1 MKSIDVKGTARNEFG
16 KKGAK
21 ALRKQNLIPCNL
33 YGVERDAK
41 GLPVAKAFS
50 VTFEEVRKLVYSP
63 DIFSVNLTID
73 GNTVLAVMR
82 EIQFHPVKDN
92 ILHIDFYQVD
102 PQKPIVMAVPE
113 GLPLMIAIVS
123 SMNMKKMLNDNV
135 LVRKVSG
142 IETAGSLNILFSD
155 KTGTITKGKLEAVN
169 FLDGTGKEA
178 KSFDEIKGKAGEM
191 LALALKHNTN
201 AVITGSGD
209 TLKVVGGNPTER
221 AVLQFVAHAEDK
233 YPNVKPVYS
242 VPFNS
247 TNKYSAT
254 TVEGDKNT
262 NDWQ

>member
-33 YGVERDAK
+33 YGVERDEK

-102 PQKPIVMAVPE
+102 PKKPIVMAVPVKLN
-113 GLPLMIAIVS
+113 GLA
-123 SMNMKKMLNDNV
+123 
-135 LVRKVSG
+135 
-142 IETAGSLNILFSD
+142 AGV
-155 KTGTITKGKLEAVN
+155 KAGGKLEQILRRVKAKALYTDIPEKVEIDVTP
-169 FLDGTGKEA
+169 LTIG
-178 KSFDEIKGKAGEM
+178 KSFKVGD
-191 LALALKHNTN
+191 LKVDGIEFVSPKD
-201 AVITGSGD
+201 AVICTVMS
-209 TLKVVGGNPTER
+209 TRSAAAAEATEE
-221 AVLQFVAHAEDK
+221 AAAPAAEA
-233 YPNVKPVYS
+233 P
-242 VPFNS
+242 
-247 TNKYSAT
+247 AA
-254 TVEGDKNT
+254 E
-262 NDWQ
+262 

>member
-33 YGVERDAK
+33 YGVERDEK

-102 PQKPIVMAVPE
+102 PKKPIVMAVPVKLN
-113 GLPLMIAIVS
+113 GLA
-123 SMNMKKMLNDNV
+123 
-135 LVRKVSG
+135 
-142 IETAGSLNILFSD
+142 AGV
-155 KTGTITKGKLEAVN
+155 KAGGKLEQILRRVKAKALYTAIPEKVEIDVTP
-169 FLDGTGKEA
+169 LTIG
-178 KSFDEIKGKAGEM
+178 KSFKVGD
-191 LALALKHNTN
+191 LKVDGIEFVSPKD
-201 AVITGSGD
+201 AVICTVMS
-209 TLKVVGGNPTER
+209 TRSAAAASTEEGE
-221 AVLQFVAHAEDK
+221 AAEA
-233 YPNVKPVYS
+233 P
-242 VPFNS
+242 
-247 TNKYSAT
+247 AA
-254 TVEGDKNT
+254 E
-262 NDWQ
+262 

>member
-92 ILHIDFYQVD
+92 ILHIDFYQVT
-102 PQKPIVMAVPE
+102 PEKPIVMAVPVKLN
-113 GLPLMIAIVS
+113 GLA
-123 SMNMKKMLNDNV
+123 
-135 LVRKVSG
+135 
-142 IETAGSLNILFSD
+142 AGV
-155 KTGTITKGKLEAVN
+155 KAGGKLEQILRRVKAKALYTAIPEKIEIDVTP
-169 FLDGTGKEA
+169 LTIG
-178 KSFDEIKGKAGEM
+178 KSFK
-191 LALALKHNTN
+191 
-201 AVITGSGD
+201 VGD
-209 TLKVVGGNPTER
+209 LKVEGIEFTSPKESVICTVLSTRSAAAAEATEEGE
-221 AVLQFVAHAEDK
+221 AAEA
-233 YPNVKPVYS
+233 P
-242 VPFNS
+242 
-247 TNKYSAT
+247 AA
-254 TVEGDKNT
+254 E
-262 NDWQ
+262 

>member
-33 YGVERDAK
+33 YGVERDEK

-102 PQKPIVMAVPE
+102 PKKPIVMAVPVKLN
-113 GLPLMIAIVS
+113 GLA
-123 SMNMKKMLNDNV
+123 
-135 LVRKVSG
+135 
-142 IETAGSLNILFSD
+142 AGV
-155 KTGTITKGKLEAVN
+155 KAGGKLEQILRRVKAKALYTAIPEKVEIDVTP
-169 FLDGTGKEA
+169 LTIG
-178 KSFDEIKGKAGEM
+178 KSFKVGD
-191 LALALKHNTN
+191 LKVDGIEFTSPKD
-201 AVITGSGD
+201 AVICTVMS
-209 TLKVVGGNPTER
+209 TRSAAAASTEEGE
-221 AVLQFVAHAEDK
+221 AAEA
-233 YPNVKPVYS
+233 P
-242 VPFNS
+242 
-247 TNKYSAT
+247 AA
-254 TVEGDKNT
+254 E
-262 NDWQ
+262 

>member
-33 YGVERDAK
+33 YGVERDEK

-102 PQKPIVMAVPE
+102 PQKPIVMAVPGKLN
-113 GLPLMIAIVS
+113 GLA
-123 SMNMKKMLNDNV
+123 
-135 LVRKVSG
+135 
-142 IETAGSLNILFSD
+142 AGV
-155 KTGTITKGKLEAVN
+155 KAGGKLEQILRRVKAKALYTAIPEKIEIDVTPLTIGKS
-169 FLDGTGKEA
+169 FKVGDLKVDGIEFTSPKEA
-178 KSFDEIKGKAGEM
+178 
-191 LALALKHNTN
+191 
-201 AVITGSGD
+201 VICTVLSTRSAAAAD
-209 TLKVVGGNPTER
+209 ATEEG
-221 AVLQFVAHAEDK
+221 AEA
-233 YPNVKPVYS
+233 PAAEAP
-242 VPFNS
+242 
-247 TNKYSAT
+247 AA
-254 TVEGDKNT
+254 E
-262 NDWQ
+262 

>member
-33 YGVERDAK
+33 YGVERNEK

-102 PQKPIVMAVPE
+102 PKKPIVMAVPVKLN
-113 GLPLMIAIVS
+113 GLA
-123 SMNMKKMLNDNV
+123 
-135 LVRKVSG
+135 
-142 IETAGSLNILFSD
+142 AGV
-155 KTGTITKGKLEAVN
+155 KAGGKLEQIMRRVKAKALYTAIPEKIDVDVTPLTIGKS
-169 FLDGTGKEA
+169 FKVGDLQVEGIEFVSPKEA
-178 KSFDEIKGKAGEM
+178 VICTVMSTRSAAAAETTEEAG
-191 LALALKHNTN
+191 
-201 AVITGSGD
+201 
-209 TLKVVGGNPTER
+209 
-221 AVLQFVAHAEDK
+221 AEA
-233 YPNVKPVYS
+233 PAAAPAAEA
-242 VPFNS
+242 P
-247 TNKYSAT
+247 AA
-254 TVEGDKNT
+254 E
-262 NDWQ
+262 